1 MSYNDRNSYDDDN
14 FESADN
20 ENYVDDYFAAM
31 MRKRRRAAEADEASR
46 RSVEKPR
53 RRNRVVDDDRSNTKE
68 YQQHYTARDP
78 ERKRRRQQEL
88 EQRRR
93 YTRSN
98 NRNLQSRGGSPQAK
112 RSQAVSRNPAV
123 NSAVRKKPSVAYSA
137 NAKRQK
143 QNNGK
148 QSSTII
154 VATCCLLIIVSLLAS
169 MAVND
174 LYTSKSLFSDD
185 GANDADDTTIQERL
199 ITAEENKDKV
209 TYFLIVGVDKSTKLT
224 DCIWILCF
232 DNAAHQMNVMQI
244 PRDTYVG
251 DASPFPHKVNSV
263 YGNPQTVNWCE
274 TCDCAVKRS
283 EMTNRIHNVCGKKV
297 GRKTESNISALIR
310 FINNYLGLPIDHYVL
325 FDFAGFEKVVDA
337 MGGVDITLD
346 EELRVYPN
354 KKDYVTLPAG
364 KNHLDGAMALKF
376 MRNRQAYTEG
386 DLGRVKAQRKIIHA
400 MFEKVTDMSVLE
412 ILSVLTAAYGN
423 FSTDMS
429 IENIRSFISPVKKC
443 GADALNMFEMPGYS
457 HWGIPHSTHQS
468 YYVCYKGKTLEA
480 INTYLMPYGDK
491 LTAEDIN
498 FPVPVD

>member
-1 MSYNDRNSYDDDN
+1 MSYNGKNSYDDDN
-14 FESADN
+14 FGNPNNDD
-20 ENYVDDYFAAM
+20 YGYDDYFGAM
-31 MRKRRRAAEADEASR
+31 MRRRQLAARAEEASRRAAERPRRKIRVVYADDLIGEDTRQHYVPRTPRRKRHNTAYPTSR
-46 RSVEKPR
+46 R
-53 RRNRVVDDDRSNTKE
+53 NARSN
-68 YQQHYTARDP
+68 
-78 ERKRRRQQEL
+78 
-88 EQRRR
+88 
-93 YTRSN
+93 
-98 NRNLQSRGGSPQAK
+98 G
-112 RSQAVSRNPAV
+112 RNPKSAHQP
-123 NSAVRKKPSVAYSA
+123 NSNAIRRKSTVASKSNHTY
-137 NAKRQK
+137 KRQ
-143 QNNGK
+143 G
-148 QSSTII
+148 STII
-154 VATCCLLIIVSLLAS
+154 VAAFCLIIIVSLMAS
-169 MAVND
+169 MAVSD

-185 GANDADDTTIQERL
+185 GAQDANETTIQERL

-232 DNAAHQMNVMQI
+232 DNEAHKMNVMQI

-283 EMTNRIHNVCGKKV
+283 DMTNRIHNECGNKV

-310 FINNYLGLPIDHYVL
+310 LINNYLGLPVDHYVL
-325 FDFAGFEKVVDA
+325 FDFEGFEKVVDA

-354 KKDYVTLPAG
+354 KKEYIILPAG
-364 KNHLDGAMALKF
+364 ENHLDGKTALKF

-400 MFEKVTDMSVLE
+400 MMEKVTDMSVID

-429 IENIRSFISPVKKC
+429 MAEIRSFISPVKKC
-443 GADALNMFEMPGYS
+443 GTDSLNMFELPGYS

-468 YYVCYKGKTLEA
+468 YYVCSKNKALEA

-491 LTAEDIN
+491 LTAEDIK